1 MNVLNIFKKF
11 QKAPIFWTFW
21 KFSKSSKK
29 HSICLCFFENIQ
41 NFQKAQVFENAI
53 QNFQKVQKCSKNIE
67 NITNSSLFSLNRAFL
82 RHLSPETRMDVK
94 KPQILHGDD
103 KLCMGL
109 EPPPF
114 FISYTIQMGL
124 IRFEKVQKPF
134 FSKCIR
140 SKWDGEGL
148 DRPKTYY
155 LSKYIGSK

>member
-21 KFSKSSKK
+21 KFSKSSK
-29 HSICLCFFENIQ
+29 NIA
-41 NFQKAQVFENAI
+41 FVYVFRKYSKLSKSTSFLKMPFKTFKKFKN
-53 QNFQKVQKCSKNIE
+53 VQKTSK
-67 NITNSSLFSLNRAFL
+67 TQQTRLFSLNRAFS
-82 RHLSPETRMDVK
+82 RHLSPGTRMDVK

>member
-1 MNVLNIFKKF
+1 MKITLARLKKIPSNKILKTWIEWLNNKKVSNYS
-11 QKAPIFWTFW
+11 AR
-21 KFSKSSKK
+21 SSKK
-29 HSICLCFFENIQ
+29 HSICLCFMKIFKT
-41 NFQKAQVFENAI
+41 FKKHKFFENAI

-67 NITNSSLFSLNRAFL
+67 NITNSSLFSPNRAFS

-140 SKWDGEGL
+140 SK
-148 DRPKTYY
+148 
-155 LSKYIGSK
+155 

>member
-1 MNVLNIFKKF
+1 MNFFEIF
-11 QKAPIFWTFW
+11 Q
-21 KFSKSSKK
+21 KSSKN
-29 HSICLCFFENIQ
+29 HSICLCFLKIFKI
-41 NFQKAQVFENAI
+41 FKKHKFFENAI

-67 NITNSSLFSLNRAFL
+67 NITNSSLFSLNRAFS

-140 SKWDGEGL
+140 SK
-148 DRPKTYY
+148 
-155 LSKYIGSK
+155 

>member
-1 MNVLNIFKKF
+1 M
-11 QKAPIFWTFW
+11 FWI
-21 KFSKSSKK
+21 FSKSFKKHRFFEPFLKNFEKFKK
-29 HSICLCFFENIQ
+29 HSICLCFLKIFKT
-41 NFQKAQVFENAI
+41 FKKHKFFENAI

-67 NITNSSLFSLNRAFL
+67 NITNSSLFSLNRAFS

-109 EPPPF
+109 EPLPF
-114 FISYTIQMGL
+114 FINYTIQMRL